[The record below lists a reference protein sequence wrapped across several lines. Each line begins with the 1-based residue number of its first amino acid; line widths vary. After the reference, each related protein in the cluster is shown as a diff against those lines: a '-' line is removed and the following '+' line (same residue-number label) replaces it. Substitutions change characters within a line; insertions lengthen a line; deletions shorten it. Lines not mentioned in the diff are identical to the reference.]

1 MISLVIMAA
10 GLGSR
15 YGGIKQLE
23 AIDRAGHL
31 IIDYSVHDAIE
42 AGFQKIIF
50 VIRRD
55 LEEAFRER
63 IGDRIE
69 AVCRSAGVAVSY
81 VFQELTDIP
90 GVLPEGRTKP
100 WGTGQ
105 AVLAAAGEIDGPFAV
120 INSDDYYGK
129 NTYVRISGWLAEE
142 HAPSEICLAGF
153 RLKNTLSENGGVTRG
168 VCRVDENGILLSI
181 SETKDIL
188 RTEEGIRAAGWS
200 LDEDTIVSM
209 NMWGFRREF
218 LDLLRFGF
226 TEFFERFVPFAPTQ
240 MEFLLP
246 LYLGDLVSRKEVS
259 VRVIETNDTWFGVTY
274 QEDHPA
280 VVESFQ
286 RLIEEGVYP
295 EDLFSDLI

>member
-1 MISLVIMAA
+1 MISLVVMAA

-31 IIDYSVHDAIE
+31 IIDYSIHDAIE

-55 LEEAFRER
+55 IEEAFRER
-63 IGDRIE
+63 IGDRIKE
-69 AVCRSAGVAVSY
+69 VCLSKGIAFACC
-81 VFQELTDIP
+81 FQELTDIP
-90 GVLPEGRTKP
+90 GYFPEGRTKP

-105 AVLAAAGEIDGPFAV
+105 AVLSAAGEIDGPFAV

-129 NTYVRISGWLAEE
+129 DVYSRVFAWLSED

-168 VCRVDENGILLSI
+168 VCRVDEKGYLVSI
-181 SETKDIL
+181 SETKDVL
-188 RTEEGIRAAGWS
+188 RTEEGICANGKR
-200 LDEDTIVSM
+200 LEEDTVVSM

-218 LDLLRFGF
+218 LDLLAFGF
-226 TEFFERFVPFAPTQ
+226 EEFFDRFVPFEPRV

-246 LYLGDLVSRKEVS
+246 LYLGDLVARKEVS
-259 VRVIETNDTWFGVTY
+259 VMVLETNDTWFGVTY
-274 QEDHPA
+274 QEDRPA
-280 VVESFQ
+280 VVESF
-286 RLIEEGVYP
+286 RALIESGIYHD
-295 EDLFSDLI
+295 DLYSDL

>member
-23 AIDRAGHL
+23 AIDRSGHL

-50 VIRRD
+50 VIRKD
-55 LEEAFRER
+55 IEEAFRER

-69 AVCRSAGVAVSY
+69 EVCTEKGIAVSY
-81 VFQELTDIP
+81 VFQKLTDIHD
-90 GVLPEGRTKP
+90 VLPEGRTKP

-105 AVLAAAGEIDGPFAV
+105 AVLAAANEIDGPFAV
-120 INSDDYYGK
+120 VNSDDYYGK
-129 NTYVRISGWLAEE
+129 NTYAHIFAWL
-142 HAPSEICLAGF
+142 SEKHGVSEVCLAGF

-168 VCRVDENGILLSI
+168 VCRVDENGNLLSI
-181 SETKDIL
+181 SETKNIL
-188 RTEEGIRAAGWS
+188 RTEDGIQANGRK
-200 LDEDTIVSM
+200 LEEDTIVSM

-226 TEFFERFVPFAPTQ
+226 AEFFDRFVPYEPTQ

-246 LYLGDLVSRKEVS
+246 LYLGDLVARKEVT
-259 VRVIETNDTWFGVTY
+259 VKVIETNDTWFGVTY

-280 VVESFQ
+280 VVESFHA
-286 RLIEEGVYP
+286 LIENGTYRD
-295 EDLFSDLI
+295 DLFSNL